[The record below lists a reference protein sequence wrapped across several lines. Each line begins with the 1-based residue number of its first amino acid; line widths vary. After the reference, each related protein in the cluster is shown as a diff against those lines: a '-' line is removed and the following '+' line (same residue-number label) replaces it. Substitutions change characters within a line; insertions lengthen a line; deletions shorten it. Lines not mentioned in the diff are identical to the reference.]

1 MSVFSVREVF
11 EDHSLHRDTE
21 RGSDGLGW
29 MGGGRRAAVV
39 DRGALRAS
47 AKRGKE
53 APQDLHCE
61 ESRLRLLKARR
72 TRMKAALCNRGS
84 RFLRERQ
91 FQYIPSLIWH
101 SPPPSPS
108 LSHLCPPYYLAC
120 VDTLPPFCALLDPIP
135 HAHRKSSIPSW
146 MDIPNC
152 PIFQGKPCPP
162 VVGGIIR

>member
-11 EDHSLHRDTE
+11 EDHSLHHDTE
-21 RGSDGLGW
+21 RGSDDLGW
-29 MGGGRRAAVV
+29 MGGGRRARVV

-101 SPPPSPS
+101 SPPHP
-108 LSHLCPPYYLAC
+108 
-120 VDTLPPFCALLDPIP
+120 LPPCLTYVRLT
-135 HAHRKSSIPSW
+135 PSTTQTLSLFSA
-146 MDIPNC
+146 PS
-152 PIFQGKPCPP
+152 
-162 VVGGIIR
+162 